1 MLHTGLG
8 YMNAILHVA
17 PMVLNAARIEG
28 ADAFDF
34 YGDGFTPSVTEV
46 VRAMDDERAEV
57 ARALEVQVPT
67 LLEWVEATYGVRGDD
82 PYGVVQTLHRDVYGP
97 LPAPTSLVHRY
108 LTEDVPCG
116 AVPVT
121 DLARQLGVPA
131 PVTAAGVTVADAL
144 LGTSWARTGRTMAR
158 LGLEGASAGEIHR
171 RLLG

>member
-1 MLHTGLG
+1 
-8 YMNAILHVA
+8 
-17 PMVLNAARIEG
+17 
-28 ADAFDF
+28 
-34 YGDGFTPSVTEV
+34 
-46 VRAMDDERAEV
+46 
-57 ARALEVQVPT
+57 
-67 LLEWVEATYGVRGDD
+67 
-82 PYGVVQTLHRDVYGP
+82 VYGP